1 MRNFNDFIR
10 VLGGIHSVLSGI
22 ASKIDLIP
30 AGGSGGSSFDYSET
44 PKVIGKFTDGETD
57 VYQICASDTTPAGS
71 TETSYSLTDLPDGME
86 LDQIL
91 EATLSIDRGQY
102 GFMEGSALYAIAIYS
117 DHFTLQ
123 KITTASW
130 GIESKPFYFTL
141 RCTLKES
148 A

>member
-1 MRNFNDFIR
+1 MNFVDMKKA
-10 VLGGIHSVLSGI
+10 LGSLHTILSGI
-22 ASKIDLIP
+22 AAQIDAIP
-30 AGGSGGSSFDYSET
+30 VPGSGGGSSFDYSEE

-57 VYQICASDTTPAGS
+57 VYQICVSDTTPAGS
-71 TETSYSLTDLPDGME
+71 TETSYSFTDLPDGME

-141 RCTLKES
+141 RCTLKAS